1 MLETHIL
8 KRCSSLSKL
17 QFRSLDE
24 SGLDRCSEWTLQ
36 ASPCP
41 VAYRIYRQ
49 TLAVPKVLFQMPRA
63 LRKCPFEHK
72 RNIFFDIFIQIL
84 PDIWHYIYIIYI
96 YMYICIYIYISRSFV
111 WYLHISSR
119 FFLSLWQPGVTGDR
133 VSTKPAFDFPR
144 STSVRRGGLDPI
156 GRPQTTEHV
165 TDRDPWF
172 HTSLK

>member
-1 MLETHIL
+1 MDVHPTKNGINRYWPHNHIETVFFAF
-8 KRCSSLSKL
+8 KTT
-17 QFRSLDE
+17 FRSLDE
-24 SGLDRCSEWTLQ
+24 SGCLDRCSEWTLQ

-84 PDIWHYIYIIYI
+84 PDIWHIIYI
-96 YMYICIYIYISRSFV
+96 YSRSFV

-119 FFLSLWQPGVTGDR
+119 FFLSSNR
-133 VSTKPAFDFPR
+133 VSSFMNSPTKLWTMGRMSNTLSSDWFCWEN
-144 STSVRRGGLDPI
+144 LD
-156 GRPQTTEHV
+156 RK
-165 TDRDPWF
+165 PWWLD
-172 HTSLK
+172 H